1 MGPLLGPFLCTHF
14 DLGLNTPW
22 CLCVCLSMCVC
33 VSASWTSCSLCSV
46 FIGKLLRLALKWSR
60 QLKVIAYCAYAACA
74 GFELLKLAIA
84 TASCVLHITISS
96 CVCCCAYFL
105 WDYFFQ
111 RTQTVSNPFL
121 VLHDSF
127 RGFHKSGKK
136 NRSNSRNP
144 LPSTAAPL
152 SSISIEVLLLLIKI
166 FKYNVPPFLLLCLH
180 PSLPLF
186 PLRRWAT
193 QHFFA

>member
-1 MGPLLGPFLCTHF
+1 M
-14 DLGLNTPW
+14 
-22 CLCVCLSMCVC
+22 
-33 VSASWTSCSLCSV
+33 SASWTSCSLCLQTSV
-46 FIGKLLRLALKWSR
+46 FIGKLLRLALKCSR

-74 GFELLKLAIA
+74 GFKLLKLAIA
-84 TASCVLHITISS
+84 AASCVLHITMSS

-127 RGFHKSGKK
+127 RGFHKSGKNK

-166 FKYNVPPFLLLCLH
+166 LKYNVPPFLLLCLH

-186 PLRRWAT
+186 PLRRVGNAT
-193 QHFFA
+193 FFRLILKDLLCFCGF